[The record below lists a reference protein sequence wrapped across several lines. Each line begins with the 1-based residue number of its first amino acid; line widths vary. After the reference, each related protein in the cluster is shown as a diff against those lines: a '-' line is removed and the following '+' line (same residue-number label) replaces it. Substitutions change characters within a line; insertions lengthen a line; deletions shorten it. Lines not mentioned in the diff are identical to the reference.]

1 MARQPLLMTSNMGRS
16 QLFVYGGTRQS
27 LDAPVSFM
35 GLYQFSPDEAAEA
48 GMAELQLQLSLVDGR
63 YVISSVHATGPAG
76 QGLDIEALGRV
87 NFSKAVRH
95 LTRLV
100 LGFHYF
106 PHGEDPDNLYSQQ
119 HLLRHKARRSG
130 QTTEPTMEEQVAYY
144 YTVARLLGEHP
155 RKAVAGGSASAGA
168 AASEYAAAR
177 QAGVMQLLASE
188 QKAGA

>member
-1 MARQPLLMTSNMGRS
+1 
-16 QLFVYGGTRQS
+16 
-27 LDAPVSFM
+27 
-35 GLYQFSPDEAAEA
+35 
-48 GMAELQLQLSLVDGR
+48 MAELQLQLSLVDGR

-76 QGLDIEALGRV
+76 QGLDIEALRRV

-130 QTTEPTMEEQVAYY
+130 QTTEPTMAEQVAYF
-144 YTVARLLGEHP
+144 YTVARLLGDHP
-155 RKAVAGGSASAGA
+155 TKAVAEGLGITADA
-168 AASEYAAAR
+168 AAQRVRSRLSPGWPHPAT
-177 QAGVMQLLASE
+177 GL
-188 QKAGA
+188 